1 MSKNE
6 RIWEKYCNSS
16 SYDYYDC
23 HYLKYFMLSIHWPQ
37 DLSWVVEISW
47 SKNAALPLIAC
58 WLFFKNFRLEN
69 VPRIGD
75 VFTFLRIIESL
86 GVLVQFEKNTVVLDT
101 TNMSLDNLDTDAIKK
116 IRVWVFLFPA
126 LLKRFRSLS
135 IPFPGGCNI
144 GKRPIDE
151 HLRAFEI
158 FGYKNESNDELI
170 QFSGN
175 YSTTDVRIS
184 AWFAVTATENII
196 MTAAFRT
203 GKTTI
208 ELAAIEPH
216 VLNLIHF
223 LQGLGIDIVVNYDHT
238 IVINGIKFAPEQAS
252 WTVIHDYIESGTFV
266 ILWALVGNP
275 TVTIKNARIA
285 DLGLFLS
292 KCQETWVRMD
302 IDRESDSI
310 VVYNSRSNLHSI
322 NFQTN
327 IFPGFPTDLQ
337 SPFSLLLTQAEWV
350 SRVHEVLFEG
360 RLNWLIEIEKM
371 KGHIAILN
379 PHEALI
385 FWKTHLRGAMVSSWD
400 LRAWVTMILAGMIAR
415 GETQITNVEY
425 IERWYENIIGKIQKL
440 WWIIERI

>member
-1 MSKNE
+1 MHH
-6 RIWEKYCNSS
+6 IIFPY
-16 SYDYYDC
+16 
-23 HYLKYFMLSIHWPQ
+23 MLSIQWPQ

-58 WLFFKNFRLEN
+58 GLFFKKFTLEN

-75 VFTFLRIIESL
+75 VFTFLSIIESL
-86 GVLVQFEKNTVVLDT
+86 GVVVWFEKNTVTLDT
-101 TNMSLDNLDTDAIKK
+101 TNMNLEKLDTDAIKK

-126 LLKRFRSLS
+126 ILKRFRSLS

-144 GKRPIDE
+144 WKRPIDE

-158 FGYKNESNDELI
+158 FWYVNESNDELI

-175 YSTTDVRIS
+175 YNTTDVRIS

-203 GKTTI
+203 GKTII

-223 LQGLGIDIVVNYDHT
+223 LQSIGISIQVNYDHT
-238 IVINGIKFAPEQAS
+238 IVIEGIKYPPEEAS
-252 WTVIHDYIESGTFV
+252 AKVIHDYIESGTFV
-266 ILWALVGNP
+266 MLGALAASP
-275 TVTIKNARIA
+275 SIEIRHARID
-285 DLGLFLS
+285 DLGFFLS
-292 KCQETWVRMD
+292 KCQSAGVRFEL
-302 IDRESDSI
+302 DRKNDTI
-310 VVYNSRSNLHSI
+310 VVYNSRSNLHAI

-337 SPFSLLLTQAEWV
+337 SPFSLLLTQAEGV
-350 SRVHEVLFEG
+350 SRVHEVLFEW

-371 KGHIAILN
+371 KWHIAILN

-385 FWKTHLRGAMVSSWD
+385 FGKTHLRGAMVSSWD

-425 IERWYENIIGKIQKL
+425 IERWYEDIIGKIQKL
-440 WWIIERI
+440 WWVIERI

>member
-1 MSKNE
+1 
-6 RIWEKYCNSS
+6 
-16 SYDYYDC
+16 
-23 HYLKYFMLSIHWPQ
+23 MLSIRWPQ

-58 WLFFKNFRLEN
+58 GLFFQKFTLEN

-75 VFTFLRIIESL
+75 VFTFLSIIESL
-86 GVLVQFEKNTVVLDT
+86 GVVVWFEGNTVTLDT
-101 TNMSLDNLDTDAIKK
+101 THMSLENLDTDAIKK

-126 LLKRFRSLS
+126 ILKRFRSLS

-144 GKRPIDE
+144 WKRPIDE
-151 HLRAFEI
+151 HLLAFEM
-158 FGYKNESNDELI
+158 FWYQNESNDELI

-175 YSTTDVRIS
+175 YNTTDVRIS
-184 AWFAVTATENII
+184 SWFAVTATENII

-203 GKTTI
+203 GKTVI

-223 LQGLGIDIVVNYDHT
+223 LQSLGISIEINFDHT
-238 IVINGIKFAPEQAS
+238 IIIDGIKYPPEEALGK
-252 WTVIHDYIESGTFV
+252 VIYDYIESGTFV
-266 ILWALVGNP
+266 VLGALTASP
-275 TVTIKNARIA
+275 SIEIRNARIE
-285 DLGLFLS
+285 DLWFFLS
-292 KCQETWVRMD
+292 KCRAAGVRLEL
-302 IDRESDSI
+302 DREKDTI
-310 VVYNSRSNLHSI
+310 VVFNSRSSLRAT

-337 SPFSLLLTQAEWV
+337 SPFSLLLTQAEGV
-350 SRVHEVLFEG
+350 SRVHEVLFEW

-385 FWKTHLRGAMVSSWD
+385 FGKTHLRGAMVSSWD

-415 GETQITNVEY
+415 WETQITNVEY

-440 WWIIERI
+440 WGAIETI